1 MLSRLSFA
9 SRLLSFIIFV
19 LHNTITKS
27 SIQQSS
33 FSLVRLGRKAV
44 IKPHHVA
51 EHTSLCCSAWSLEW
65 SSWCVFEVQVGS
77 KLNLHLST
85 FRTKIVWV
93 WTGPSNSQ
101 HLNPSILSPIVYQMV
116 LQGWDLNSS
125 STTITTPR
133 LLSRGWWRLCL
144 QYPTFHTKMVHV

>member
-1 MLSRLSFA
+1 MGGDNFA
-9 SRLLSFIIFV
+9 SSTLHSTPRWCMFRLIQPFHSISTLSIY
-19 LHNTITKS
+19 
-27 SIQQSS
+27 
-33 FSLVRLGRKAV
+33 
-44 IKPHHVA
+44 HHKYDEWLEKVEIGMWA
-51 EHTSLCCSAWSLEW
+51 LEW
-65 SSWCVFEVQVGS
+65 SPQRVFEVRVGS
-77 KLNLHLST
+77 KLDLHLST

-133 LLSRGWWRLCL
+133 LLSRGWWWLCL